1 VPRIPVIAGTSNAG
15 LPIRVPMA
23 QLPGDNGETSAV
35 QRLEEVT
42 VPVYAEPDPTSVG
55 SMLAQFYS
63 GVHRATAEE
72 GKSHG

>member
-1 VPRIPVIAGTSNAG
+1 
-15 LPIRVPMA
+15 MA
-23 QLPGDNGETSAV
+23 QLPSDNLAA
-35 QRLEEVT
+35 QRMEEVT

-72 GKSHG
+72 GTTHG